1 MIVNQPQELILLL
14 LLERQQLIE
23 QLNRRRRPNKAENI
37 NIHKRSHDH
46 LAVKPIHEPT
56 MARNRVAKIF
66 NLKRSLE
73 TTRKKS
79 SKRPDRRRKQRQSQR
94 VYLKRVQIHLRENKR
109 ENLGQ
114 IVRLKLENARR
125 LTIVRVYAFARV
137 VVLERAHEI
146 LVLAQDRAQNEPKQ
160 NGRERAANKTLPGLF
175 GRELDE
181 PRLAE
186 EKAKHVRHDIVA
198 DDQRN
203 GQQKPNQTLE
213 HILDHQ
219 IRLSHN

>member
-23 QLNRRRRPNKAENI
+23 QLNRRRRANKTENV

-46 LAVKPIHEPT
+46 LAVKSIHEPT
-56 MARNRVAKIF
+56 MARNCITKIF

-73 TTRKKS
+73 PTRKKS
-79 SKRPDRRRKQRQSQR
+79 TKRADRRRKQRQSQR
-94 VYLKRVQIHLRENKR
+94 VYLKRVQIHFWEYKR
-109 ENLGQ
+109 ENLWQ
-114 IVRLKLENARR
+114 IVRLKFKNARR

-137 VVLERAHEI
+137 VVFERAHKALI
-146 LVLAQDRAQNEPKQ
+146 LAQNCAQNEPKQ
-160 NGRERAANKTLPGLF
+160 NRRKRAANKTLPGLL

-181 PRLAE
+181 SRLAE
-186 EKAKHVRHDIVA
+186 KKAKHVRHDIVA

-203 GQQKPNQTLE
+203 GE
-213 HILDHQ
+213 
-219 IRLSHN
+219 